1 MSDDWRSYRQGRN
14 GWSPT
19 SGTNLTEWRRG
30 RSHKLLGEAFD
41 FNKHGASANAGA
53 GAVLL
58 ILIFGAIALIGNL
71 LGTHN
76 KYARNP
82 SATQPGTSANANI
95 CPPQRYCPPTNSTLP
110 ASGAYTPNVKPPAGH
125 PLGAPQ
131 ALPYSVRPDSVSAAS
146 GAPGPAGLAEQGSE
160 SGSTSGPNPASPSS
174 PAGPYHFAAI
184 HREFGGGCAGE
195 LVLSNEGL
203 HFSCPGQ
210 PDINVPLAEI
220 DRLDKDG
227 IRLVSGKKYHFKI
240 SDDDKA
246 QIETI
251 FGDWLDKA
259 RQNRAAYGHGGS
271 NIPAN

>member
-1 MSDDWRSYRQGRN
+1 MSDDWRSHREGRN

-30 RSHKLLGEAFD
+30 RSHKLLGESFD
-41 FNKHGASANAGA
+41 FNKHSASANART

-58 ILIFGAIALIGNL
+58 ILIFGAIVLIGNL

-76 KYARNP
+76 KSARDQ
-82 SATQPGTSANANI
+82 SAAQPGTSANANI
-95 CPPQRYCPPTNSTLP
+95 CSPQQYCPPPNSTLP

-125 PLGAPQ
+125 PLGARQ
-131 ALPYSVRPDSVSAAS
+131 ALPYSVLPDPVAAKS
-146 GAPGPAGLAEQGSE
+146 GAPGPAGIAEPGSE
-160 SGSTSGPNPASPSS
+160 SGPDPASPSS
-174 PAGPYHFAAI
+174 VAGPHHFAAI

-203 HFSCPGQ
+203 HFNCPGQ

-227 IRLVSGKKYHFKI
+227 VRLVSGKKYHFKI
-240 SDDDKA
+240 PDDRQA
-246 QIETI
+246 EVEAI
-251 FGDWLDKA
+251 FGYWLDKA
-259 RQNRAAYGHGGS
+259 RQNRAAYGHTGS
-271 NIPAN
+271 NAPAN